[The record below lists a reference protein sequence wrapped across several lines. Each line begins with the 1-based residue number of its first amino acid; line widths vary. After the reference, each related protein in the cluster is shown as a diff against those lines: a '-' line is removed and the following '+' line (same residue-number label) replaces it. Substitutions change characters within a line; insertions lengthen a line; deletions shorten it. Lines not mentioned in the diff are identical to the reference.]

1 MADEAHDAIQTGE
14 EHHLEPEEKVT
25 PLELFFDLVFVFA
38 LTQVTSLM
46 SANPTWEGLAQG
58 MLVLAVVWWAWAAYS
73 WLTNTIDPDEY
84 VARISIFAAM
94 VAMFIVALAAPQAFG
109 DYGFLFAGAYFVVR
123 AIHIVLYAYAS
134 PSVDITSAVKRFA
147 PGVLF
152 GCTML
157 VIAATQDGVLQ
168 AALWMTAIVFDF
180 TAPVTGGMRGWEVHP
195 AHFAERY
202 GLIMIIAIGES
213 IVAIGVG
220 LEGVNLSFGLLLT
233 ASLGMLVAASL
244 WWAYFDVIALAAEM
258 KLREVEGTERAK
270 MARDSYSYI
279 HLAMIAGVILLAL
292 GLKKAIGHAHDPLE
306 IEIALALCGGVALYY
321 VGHVMFRERNMGS
334 LNVQRLLAALA
345 CLSLIPVATEVDA
358 ILTVAAL
365 CVICFTLT
373 IYEIVR
379 FRDAR
384 ERIRGGGLPE
394 SMMGAEGAGSP
405 G

>member
-1 MADEAHDAIQTGE
+1 VADEAHDAIETGE

-25 PLELFFDLVFVFA
+25 PLELFFDIVFVFA
-38 LTQVTSLM
+38 LTQVTGLM
-46 SANPTWEGLAQG
+46 SANPTWDGIAQG
-58 MLVLAVVWWAWAAYS
+58 MLVLAAVWWAWAAYS

-84 VARISIFAAM
+84 VARIAIFAAM
-94 VAMFIVALAAPQAFG
+94 VAMFIVALATPRAFG

-134 PSVDITSAVKRFA
+134 PSVDITAAVKRLA

-152 GCTML
+152 GCALL

-168 AALWMTAIVFDF
+168 AALWMTAIAFDF
-180 TAPVTGGMRGWEVHP
+180 TAPVRGGMRGWEVHP
-195 AHFAERY
+195 AHFAERH

-220 LEGVNLSFGLLLT
+220 LSGVDLTFGLLVT
-233 ASLGMLVAASL
+233 ASLGLLVAASL

-258 KLREVEGTERAK
+258 KLRELGGAERAK
-270 MARDSYSYI
+270 MARDSYSYL
-279 HLAMIAGVILLAL
+279 HLPMIAGVILLAL
-292 GLKKAIGHAHDPLE
+292 GLKEAIGHAYDPLS
-306 IEIALALCGGVALYY
+306 IEIATALCGGVALYY

-334 LNVQRLLAALA
+334 LNAQRLLAALA
-345 CLSLIPVATEVDA
+345 CLALIPVATEADA

-365 CVICFTLT
+365 FAICFALAV
-373 IYEIVR
+373 YEAVR
-379 FRDAR
+379 FREAR

-394 SMMGAEGAGSP
+394 SMMSAEGTGSS